1 MTKIALL
8 GNPNSGK
15 TSIFNILT
23 GSNQQ
28 VGNWPGVTVECKTG
42 RYKKDKNIAIQ
53 DLPGTYSLSPYTL
66 EEQVTRNYL
75 RETPPDVLLNIIDAT
90 NLERSLYLTLQL
102 MEFNIPIVIALNMS
116 DLLEYQG
123 KQIDILLVL

>member
-42 RYKKDKNIAIQ
+42 RYRKKTRISLFKIYQ
-53 DLPGTYSLSPYTL
+53 GTYSLSPHTL
-66 EEQVTRNYL
+66 EEQVTRNY
-75 RETPPDVLLNIIDAT
+75 RQRDAT
-90 NLERSLYLTLQL
+90 RCPSQY
-102 MEFNIPIVIALNMS
+102 
-116 DLLEYQG
+116 Y
-123 KQIDILLVL
+123 